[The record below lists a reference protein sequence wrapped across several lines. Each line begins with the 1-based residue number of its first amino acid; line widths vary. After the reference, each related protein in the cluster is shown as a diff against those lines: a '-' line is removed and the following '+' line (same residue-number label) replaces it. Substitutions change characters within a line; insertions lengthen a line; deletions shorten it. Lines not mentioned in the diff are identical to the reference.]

1 MGRLAVSNLRHLGT
15 IGGYGL
21 SVALTALVTLT
32 TIPIVIAA
40 VGPHAWASL
49 AVAQAVGTSGAIVI
63 GFGWGITGPTEVAAA
78 DAAERRRIF
87 SESFR
92 ARCVLVLPVSAVA
105 VGVTIFSVNSES
117 FPSALNCLSY
127 CLTGLL
133 SGWFFTGTA
142 QPWSFFTFDSIPRVL
157 GAAAGAL
164 AVWSGAALW
173 SLPAAQLVGVL
184 LGIVG
189 TGLHL
194 RGTRRSRGRSRQN
207 PIELLSAQSHG
218 MLLSGVSA
226 LVTALPPVLVA
237 LFAPTALPAYSLG
250 DKLLRFATTGFSPVL
265 QYLQGWVPAVD
276 GAGRLRRVRLAALAG
291 TLIAVFGGALFALLA
306 PLFGGLL
313 SGGQVEI
320 PTGVAAAF
328 GVLLAVLVAAQVFG
342 FVCLLG
348 LGAAGQLARFTVLGA
363 SIGMPLTLIGAFFFG
378 AAGAV
383 IGFGAGELVALLLE
397 ARLLRRLLSENESG
411 LSSDPLPTD

>member
-1 MGRLAVSNLRHLGT
+1 MSRLRHLGT
-15 IGGYGL
+15 VGGYGL

-78 DAAERRRIF
+78 DAGTRERVF
-87 SESFR
+87 ADSFR
-92 ARCVLVLPVSAVA
+92 ARCLLVLPVSALA
-105 VGVTIFSVNSES
+105 VGVTLFSVNFES
-117 FPSALNCLSY
+117 LASALNCVSY

-142 QPWSFFTFDSIPRVL
+142 QPWSFFAFDSIPRVL
-157 GAAAGAL
+157 GAASGAL
-164 AVWSGAALW
+164 AVWLGAALW
-173 SLPAAQLVGVL
+173 SLPTAQIVGVL

-189 TGLHL
+189 TGLRL
-194 RGTRRSRGRSRQN
+194 RVVGLRQERIRQT
-207 PIELLSAQSHG
+207 PIRVLRQQAHG

-226 LVTALPPVLVA
+226 VVTALPPVLVA
-237 LFAPTALPAYSLG
+237 LFAPAALPAYSLG

-276 GAGRLRRVRLAALAG
+276 GGERVRRVRLAARAG
-291 TLIAVFGGALFALLA
+291 TLIAVVGGALFAWLA

-313 SGGQVEI
+313 SGEQVEI
-320 PTGVAAAF
+320 PMSVASAF

-342 FVCLLG
+342 LVCLLA
-348 LGAAGQLARFTVLGA
+348 LGAAGELARFTVLGA
-363 SIGMPLTLIGAFFFG
+363 SIGMPLTLLGALFFG

-383 IGFGAGELVALLLE
+383 VGFCAGEIVALLLE
-397 ARLLRRLLSENESG
+397 VQLVRRLLAESG
-411 LSSDPLPTD
+411 PGSLSDPRPTD